1 MEQEELIIILNQK
14 QYSFK
19 IVNDI
24 IVVDQPGHVNL
35 DDLDTLPENIK
46 FVNSGYVSLTTLSEL
61 PKNIKFEN
69 NGEVY
74 LKTGLCKH
82 GHHYKHPE

>member
-1 MEQEELIIILNQK
+1 MDQEELIIVLNQK
-14 QYSFK
+14 HYSFK
-19 IVNDI
+19 MVGDTIF
-24 IVVDQPGHVNL
+24 VDQPGHVNL

-74 LKTGLCKH
+74 LKPGLCKH
-82 GHHYKHPE
+82 GHYKHPN